1 MKPVHAPSS
10 RSLMDAQA
18 VEKSKLAQ
26 LQVFNW
32 DPIIIIIIAA
42 VDVNRCP

>member
-1 MKPVHAPSS
+1 MKPVHAPSN

-32 DPIIIIIIAA
+32 DPIIIIAA